1 MRNSVTAHDVAKL
14 AGVSQPTVSLVL
26 SGNPRARVAASTR
39 ERVLDAARELGYR
52 PNLVARALVSRRS
65 YGLGVIVPSLDNP
78 FFTEIVS
85 GAESVAAAAG
95 YAMLLCDTRRT
106 TAARHLES
114 LRSRLIDGVIL
125 DPGSAATLPV
135 NSLAGMNAV
144 VVDELDGELPGVASD
159 VIGTGRQA
167 AQHLLGLGH
176 RRLGFIGPATESR
189 VFRLRERGYVEVAR
203 AAGVS
208 IPSRWLRRAPATLTG
223 GATAMKALLA
233 EKERP
238 TAIFCANDLAA
249 LGALKVCLTAGVS
262 VPREMSIVGCDDI
275 EMAVVV
281 TPELTTVR
289 VPARGLGA
297 LAARTLIG
305 LIEERPRRRASALP
319 IELIVRGTTAQA
331 VDA

>member
-1 MRNSVTAHDVAKL
+1 MARL

-26 SGNPRARVAASTR
+26 SGNPRARVAAPTR
-39 ERVLDAARELGYR
+39 ARVLDAARELGYR
-52 PNLVARALVSRRS
+52 PNLVARALVSSRS

-85 GAESVAAAAG
+85 GAESVAAEAG

-125 DPGSAATLPV
+125 DPGSAASLPPD
-135 NSLAGMNAV
+135 SLAGINAV
-144 VVDELDGELPGVASD
+144 VVDELDGALPGVASD

-203 AAGVS
+203 AAGVT
-208 IPSRWLRRAPATLTG
+208 IPSRWLRRAPATLAG
-223 GATAMKALLA
+223 GAAAMKALLA

-238 TAIFCANDLAA
+238 TAVFCANDLAA
-249 LGALKVCLTAGVS
+249 LGALKACLTAGVS
-262 VPREMSIVGCDDI
+262 VPQEMSIVGCDDI

-305 LIEERPRRRASALP
+305 LIEDRPRRRSAALP
-319 IELIVRGTTAQA
+319 IELIVRGTTARA